1 MYQFTLYR
9 VVLAMAGLDG
19 AKQVL
24 VVATYLLVLLV
35 FGPCCL
41 ALLAYNLFF
50 TQHYWIG
57 KS

>member
-1 MYQFTLYR
+1 
-9 VVLAMAGLDG
+9 MAGLDG
-19 AKQVL
+19 AKQVV

-35 FGPCCL
+35 FGPSCL

-57 KS
+57 SS